1 MQKIYLDFKTLQM
14 YKTKMDIKSWYL
26 LKITFKWQ

>member
-1 MQKIYLDFKTLQM
+1 MQQMNLDFKTLQM
-14 YKTKMDIKSWYL
+14 YKTKMDIKSWDL